1 MATATG
7 DDFSD
12 LIELGIEV
20 GAEDELTVKFNKCAR
35 HVQVISGSLSEH
47 TLLQLYGFYKQ
58 ALEGPCNAPKPSWYD
73 LKGKAKWEAWKSLGE
88 LERNEAKNRYIEQVF
103 NADPEFSF
111 DLKRDKGESWSVGVS
126 SLIDHQILSSEKD
139 LLDYI
144 REGDLTKV
152 KCLLSQLKESKNFI
166 YQDGMSLI
174 HYAADVGNVELLD
187 LLINEGCDMNLQ
199 DSEGQTAL
207 HYASSCGHAEC
218 VLLLLSKGAV
228 FDVKDTD
235 GYTALD
241 VASDNAIKMLF
252 SKQPEKVA
260 I

>member
-12 LIELGIEV
+12 LVELGIEV
-20 GAEDELTVKFNKCAR
+20 GTEDELTVKFNKCAR
-35 HVQVISGSLSEH
+35 HVQAISGSLSEQN
-47 TLLQLYGFYKQ
+47 LLQLYGFYKQ
-58 ALEGPCNAPKPSWYD
+58 ALEGPCNTSKPSWYD

-88 LERNEAKNRYIEQVF
+88 LEKNEAKNKYIEQVF
-103 NADPEFSF
+103 TADPEFSL
-111 DLKRDKGESWSVGVS
+111 DLKKDKSEGWAVGVS
-126 SLIDHQILSSEKD
+126 SLIGHQILSSDKD

-144 REGDLTKV
+144 REGDLAKV
-152 KCLLSQLKESKNFI
+152 KGLLSQLKESKNVI
-166 YQDGMSLI
+166 HQDGMSLI

-187 LLINEGCDMNLQ
+187 LLINEGCDINLQ

-235 GYTALD
+235 DCTPLD
-241 VASDNAIKMLF
+241 VASDDAIRVLF
-252 SKQPEKVA
+252 SK
-260 I
+260 